1 MRAGFAR
8 CALVSIHRNRL
19 NAYTPSAPATM
30 PPARQASIGRGG
42 VLIHSRHPASQ
53 GKEGPA
59 TAETSGG
66 AAATRHLACMPLPK
80 TPCPSCGV
88 PYFPEAMK
96 FHAAKCAVKRA
107 QMVLPC
113 PACGME
119 LRAHEMNGHMLKC
132 SAANSRGRGHAGG
145 VRSGGGQG
153 GAGRSES
160 RPALELLPS
169 ALDGRVPC
177 AVCGRKFAPDRIAKH
192 QYICSGLGMGPP
204 AKPGARAIATAP
216 APSQLDPRRPGRRA
230 GLLGPSG
237 GSCAP
242 APWVSDFSEG
252 ASPLDSPPRPL
263 AGRPGSCPPPP
274 IRIHHSRGGAY
285 DGAPVP
291 DPSRP
296 GWKSQSNQL
305 RGAMRAARGL
315 PARRGQGGFGG
326 GIALSPAADDRG
338 DGFLPCPHCERT
350 FAPIAWA
357 RHVPSCKTT
366 IHRPSPPPA
375 APPPPRRVWAAA
387 PHTTAGLADQAV

>member
-119 LRAHEMNGHMLKC
+119 LRAHEM
-132 SAANSRGRGHAGG
+132 
-145 VRSGGGQG
+145 
-153 GAGRSES
+153 
-160 RPALELLPS
+160 
-169 ALDGRVPC
+169 
-177 AVCGRKFAPDRIAKH
+177 
-192 QYICSGLGMGPP
+192 
-204 AKPGARAIATAP
+204 T
-216 APSQLDPRRPGRRA
+216 
-230 GLLGPSG
+230 
-237 GSCAP
+237 
-242 APWVSDFSEG
+242 
-252 ASPLDSPPRPL
+252 
-263 AGRPGSCPPPP
+263 
-274 IRIHHSRGGAY
+274 
-285 DGAPVP
+285 
-291 DPSRP
+291 
-296 GWKSQSNQL
+296 
-305 RGAMRAARGL
+305 
-315 PARRGQGGFGG
+315 
-326 GIALSPAADDRG
+326 
-338 DGFLPCPHCERT
+338 
-350 FAPIAWA
+350 
-357 RHVPSCKTT
+357 HV
-366 IHRPSPPPA
+366 
-375 APPPPRRVWAAA
+375 
-387 PHTTAGLADQAV
+387 